1 MSIKLNYF
9 SIIKRISFIRSFMK
23 KNTEVQSHGFIWE
36 RELCMNIYRAT
47 AEELTEIKYTSKI
60 DLPSKF
66 NRLDNCGISMKTSC
80 SPNSVCMADCL
91 RVYDA
96 VSCGNPPNHLTVIH
110 YTQNDE
116 TNTKH
121 VTTIT
126 EIDITNSTVA
136 LFGDLTRDELEGLD
150 KLVKSVP
157 QKRKPTVEEYTKMYA
172 LRDAL
177 QRRCAA
183 IHLDIKCNSTQS
195 RLQCS
200 FNSFQQFLQDNPDR
214 VIERSKTTA
223 FRGGSISSQILSSRR
238 TFKKSPPPQPPP
250 PQLSHVLSCSE

>member
-1 MSIKLNYF
+1 
-9 SIIKRISFIRSFMK
+9 
-23 KNTEVQSHGFIWE
+23 
-36 RELCMNIYRAT
+36 
-47 AEELTEIKYTSKI
+47 
-60 DLPSKF
+60 
-66 NRLDNCGISMKTSC
+66 MKTSC

-150 KLVKSVP
+150 KLVKSIP

-183 IHLDIKCNSTQS
+183 LRLDIKCNSTQS

-200 FNSFQQFLQDNPDR
+200 FNRFQQFLQDNPDR
-214 VIERSKTTA
+214 LIERSETTA

-238 TFKKSPPPQPPP
+238 TFKKPSPQPP
-250 PQLSHVLSCSE
+250 LSNVLSCSE